1 MEKKKTGQCTVSKKC
16 GGCQY
21 IDIPY
26 AEQLKRK
33 QRQVEALL
41 KGFGKVKP
49 IIGMEEPVNYRN
61 KVHAV
66 FAFQK
71 GRGIVSGIYQEKS
84 HRVVPV
90 EECLLED
97 RKAGEIIRSVR
108 ELAKSFKYK
117 AFDEDSG

>member
-1 MEKKKTGQCTVSKKC
+1 MSKKC

-26 AEQLKRK
+26 GEQLKKK

-49 IIGMEEPVNYRN
+49 IIGMEEPANYRN

-90 EECLLED
+90 EECLLEE

-108 ELAKSFKYK
+108 EMAKSF
-117 AFDEDSG
+117 